1 MTKYPELFE
10 ALSAPFPQ
18 GELKTLN
25 KGGRSLTY
33 IQAHTVMERLDAVL
47 GPENWWTELI
57 PTGTA
62 HGTSWLCKLTI
73 RLPDGSLLTKQDV
86 GSNAGMTVNGQPD
99 TENDDKSGASDAI
112 KRAAVHFGIARYLRG
127 GTTAGPAT
135 NRQPGQAPR
144 GHVEGPM
151 PAREGSGHAGRGD
164 GGEPPRT
171 GKALFAWIKQAEQRH
186 GSGLLTYINEWA
198 SAQGY
203 AGRMIEWPPTVVS
216 EAYLEAVAAIQRSLD
231 EEAIVS

>member
-127 GTTAGPAT
+127 GMGSGGPM
-135 NRQPGQAPR
+135 PR
-144 GHVEGPM
+144 GHGDPHGPG
-151 PAREGSGHAGRGD
+151 PASASTRNGSQSGSG
-164 GGEPPRT
+164 GGGNSNQPPRT

-203 AGRMIEWPPTVVS
+203 AGRMVEWSPTVVS

-231 EEAIVS
+231 E